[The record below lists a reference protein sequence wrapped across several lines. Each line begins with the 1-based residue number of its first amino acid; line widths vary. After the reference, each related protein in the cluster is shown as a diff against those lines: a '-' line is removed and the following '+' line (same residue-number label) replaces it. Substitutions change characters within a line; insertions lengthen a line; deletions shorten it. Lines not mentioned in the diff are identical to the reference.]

1 MEQMLGEKIAAT
13 KSMQTYHISTFVRT
27 IQHQSQGV
35 QLHGHGDLD
44 QVGEHDDKV
53 KLVAAESKQEVATGV
68 FQQVQLLHLLV
79 SDSAQNSKISVTSA
93 VRIHGL

>member
-1 MEQMLGEKIAAT
+1 MLGEKIAAT

-53 KLVAAESKQEVATGV
+53 KLVVAESKLNRRWRQAS
-68 FQQVQLLHLLV
+68 F
-79 SDSAQNSKISVTSA
+79 SRFNSCTF
-93 VRIHGL
+93 